1 MSYSGGLAAEGLVA
15 VNDGKS
21 GSGTPID
28 IVSESGSL
36 AYTMQLEIQTS

>member
-1 MSYSGGLAAEGLVA
+1 MAYSGGLAALGLVA
-15 VNDGKS
+15 TNDSNS

-36 AYTMQLEIQTS
+36 AYTMQLEIQTP